1 MLSTSVIVAVSTAY
15 LGTLFGIARYADRR
29 ADAGRSLVSSGWVYA
44 LSLAVYATSWTYYGS
59 VGRAASTGVGFL
71 PIYLGAT
78 LTFAVGWL
86 VLRKIIRISRQRRIT
101 SLSDFVSARYG
112 NSVLLGALVTVVAV
126 VGLIPYIALQL
137 KAVSNT
143 FTILR
148 QYPALTSPAQLG
160 HPPVV
165 QDTGLYVALLLA
177 VFAILFGTRH
187 LDAGER
193 HEGMVAAVAF
203 ESIVK
208 LVAFLAVGL
217 FVTFGMFGGLGN
229 LLDRAAADPATAALF
244 TIAPQPGYGS
254 WTSLVVLSMLA
265 VLLLPRQWQ
274 VAVVE
279 NVDERHV
286 TRASWLFPLYLLV
299 INLFVLPV
307 ALAGLLRFGAGS
319 VDPDTFVLALP
330 MAQRQQLL
338 ALVVFIGGLSASTAM
353 VIMET
358 VALATMV
365 SNSLVAPGLL
375 RGVGRRVTGPRGV
388 GSILLTVRRVTIVA
402 VVLLGYGYFRLAG
415 EGFTLV
421 SIGLVSFAAVAQF
434 APALLGGLYWRGGS
448 RRGALTG
455 LVGGFVVWAYTLP
468 LPTLVR
474 AGWLPRDLLDRGP
487 WGIGLLRPEHLLGLT
502 GLDPV
507 SHGLVWS
514 MVVNVGCFVGVSLWG
529 RRNAAEYATAAAF
542 VDALRQAPG
551 APGARLWRGSAQ
563 VGDLRSLLERY
574 LGPEGARDALQPY
587 LSSRELT
594 ALGEGPADAELV
606 HHIET
611 VLAGAVGTASA
622 RVLVSSVVDEEPPG
636 VDEVME
642 ILDEASQV
650 RAYSRE
656 LEHKSRELEAATE
669 KLRGANERLQE
680 LDRMKDDFVSTVTHE
695 LRTPLTSIRAFSE
708 ILLDNPDLA
717 TAERQRYLE
726 IVVAE
731 TERLTRLINQV
742 LDLAKLESGTAEW
755 RIGEVDLGRLVR
767 DAAAEAAGLFADHG
781 AQLEVRVPK
790 TVPPVAADAD
800 RVVQVMLN
808 LLANAAKFC
817 DPQRGEA
824 SVEVQVGD
832 GMARVDVR
840 DNGPGVTAEQQAVI
854 FDRFR
859 QGDGRGGGSTSRG
872 GGTGLGL
879 PISREI
885 VERMGGRL
893 WVSSAPG
900 QGATFSFTLPLSGT
914 PDVSS

>member
-165 QDTGLYVALLLA
+165 QDTGLYVAL
-177 VFAILFGTRH
+177 
-187 LDAGER
+187 
-193 HEGMVAAVAF
+193 
-203 ESIVK
+203 
-208 LVAFLAVGL
+208 LAVGL

-388 GSILLTVRRVTIVA
+388 GSIRLTVRRVTIVA

-455 LVGGFVVWAYTLP
+455 LFGGFVVWAYP
-468 LPTLVR
+468 
-474 AGWLPRDLLDRGP
+474 
-487 WGIGLLRPEHLLGLT
+487 
-502 GLDPV
+502 
-507 SHGLVWS
+507 
-514 MVVNVGCFVGVSLWG
+514 
-529 RRNAAEYATAAAF
+529 
-542 VDALRQAPG
+542 
-551 APGARLWRGSAQ
+551 
-563 VGDLRSLLERY
+563 
-574 LGPEGARDALQPY
+574 
-587 LSSRELT
+587 
-594 ALGEGPADAELV
+594 
-606 HHIET
+606 
-611 VLAGAVGTASA
+611 
-622 RVLVSSVVDEEPPG
+622 
-636 VDEVME
+636 
-642 ILDEASQV
+642 
-650 RAYSRE
+650 
-656 LEHKSRELEAATE
+656 
-669 KLRGANERLQE
+669 
-680 LDRMKDDFVSTVTHE
+680 
-695 LRTPLTSIRAFSE
+695 
-708 ILLDNPDLA
+708 
-717 TAERQRYLE
+717 
-726 IVVAE
+726 
-731 TERLTRLINQV
+731 
-742 LDLAKLESGTAEW
+742 
-755 RIGEVDLGRLVR
+755 
-767 DAAAEAAGLFADHG
+767 
-781 AQLEVRVPK
+781 
-790 TVPPVAADAD
+790 
-800 RVVQVMLN
+800 
-808 LLANAAKFC
+808 
-817 DPQRGEA
+817 
-824 SVEVQVGD
+824 
-832 GMARVDVR
+832 
-840 DNGPGVTAEQQAVI
+840 
-854 FDRFR
+854 
-859 QGDGRGGGSTSRG
+859 
-872 GGTGLGL
+872 
-879 PISREI
+879 
-885 VERMGGRL
+885 
-893 WVSSAPG
+893 
-900 QGATFSFTLPLSGT
+900 
-914 PDVSS
+914 

>member
-1 MLSTSVIVAVSTAY
+1 MLSTSVIVAVLNKY

-208 LVAFLAVGL
+208 LVAFLALGL
-217 FVTFGMFGGLGN
+217 FVTFGMLGGLGN

-244 TIAPQPGYGS
+244 T
-254 WTSLVVLSMLA
+254 
-265 VLLLPRQWQ
+265 
-274 VAVVE
+274 VA
-279 NVDERHV
+279 
-286 TRASWLFPLYLLV
+286 
-299 INLFVLPV
+299 
-307 ALAGLLRFGAGS
+307 
-319 VDPDTFVLALP
+319 PDTFVLALP

-487 WGIGLLRPEHLLGLT
+487 WGIGLLRPEKVLGLT

-636 VDEVME
+636 VDE
-642 ILDEASQV
+642 
-650 RAYSRE
+650 
-656 LEHKSRELEAATE
+656 
-669 KLRGANERLQE
+669 G
-680 LDRMKDDFVSTVTHE
+680 
-695 LRTPLTSIRAFSE
+695 
-708 ILLDNPDLA
+708 
-717 TAERQRYLE
+717 
-726 IVVAE
+726 
-731 TERLTRLINQV
+731 
-742 LDLAKLESGTAEW
+742 
-755 RIGEVDLGRLVR
+755 
-767 DAAAEAAGLFADHG
+767 
-781 AQLEVRVPK
+781 
-790 TVPPVAADAD
+790 
-800 RVVQVMLN
+800 
-808 LLANAAKFC
+808 
-817 DPQRGEA
+817 
-824 SVEVQVGD
+824 
-832 GMARVDVR
+832 
-840 DNGPGVTAEQQAVI
+840 
-854 FDRFR
+854 
-859 QGDGRGGGSTSRG
+859 
-872 GGTGLGL
+872 
-879 PISREI
+879 
-885 VERMGGRL
+885 
-893 WVSSAPG
+893 
-900 QGATFSFTLPLSGT
+900 
-914 PDVSS
+914 